1 MTSQVASVKLS
12 PDVRSALIDLLYR
25 LADDSLI
32 IGHRNSEW
40 TGLGP
45 ILEEDIAFSSMSQDK
60 IGHAVAFFTLLHELG
75 EPAPDSLAY
84 ARTAPQFRCC
94 SLVSLGNAGDS
105 DAEVPDLCNNPLRNR
120 LVAHGDWARSAA
132 RQFFFSEADAVRLAA
147 LEKSAYVP
155 LAQLAR
161 KLRGEIK
168 YHTMHGRMLIEKL
181 AVGEDGR
188 VRMQAAVDQ
197 LYGHALGMFEP
208 TGSDQALESAGI
220 CPPEK
225 TLCGRWRQTV
235 DPLLEAAG
243 LSVPDDADPVYGG
256 RIGKHPADLAEAVD
270 DLQKVYRLDPT
281 ASW

>member
-12 PDVRSALIDLLYR
+12 PDVKSALVDLLTR

-45 ILEEDIAFSSMSQDK
+45 ILEEDIAFSSMAQDK
-60 IGHAVAFFTLLHELG
+60 IGHALAFYTLLRELG
-75 EPAPDSLAY
+75 EPEPDRLAY
-84 ARTAPQFRCC
+84 ERPASGFRCC
-94 SLVSLGNAGDS
+94 SLVSLSNADEPE
-105 DAEVPDLCNNPLRNR
+105 APAPDLCNNPVRDR
-120 LVAHGDWARSAA
+120 LVACGDWALSAA
-132 RQFFFSEADAVRLAA
+132 RQFFFSEADAVRMAA
-147 LEKSAYVP
+147 LEASSYVP

-168 YHTMHGRMLIEKL
+168 YHTMHGRMLMQRL
-181 AVGEDGR
+181 AIGEDGR

-208 TGSDQALESAGI
+208 TKGDASLASAGI
-220 CPPEK
+220 CPPEA
-225 TLCGRWRQTV
+225 TLCERWRKTV
-235 DPLLEAAG
+235 DSLLEAAG
-243 LSVPDDADPVYGG
+243 FGVPKDVEPVFGG
-256 RIGKHPADLAEAVD
+256 RTGRHTAELTRAID